1 MGQRQ
6 IDPDAY
12 SDEHQYE
19 AEFFAAKHGLTLRV
33 AKVVLYSNGP
43 SRQKC
48 DAAAGC
54 LLLQSRNTQKS
65 PSQSSSLK
73 SCSLL

>member
-1 MGQRQ
+1 MGKRQ

-48 DAAAGC
+48 DAAA
-54 LLLQSRNTQKS
+54 RVFVVAVAEHAKKS
-65 PSQSSSLK
+65 QPSPPP
-73 SCSLL
+73 